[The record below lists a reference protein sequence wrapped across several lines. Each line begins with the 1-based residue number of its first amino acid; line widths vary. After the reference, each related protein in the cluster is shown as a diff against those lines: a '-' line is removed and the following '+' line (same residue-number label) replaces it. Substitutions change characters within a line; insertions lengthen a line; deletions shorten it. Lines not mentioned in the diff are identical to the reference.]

1 MTDSDSGPMLSPGF
15 WLHHAALTWR
25 AALDAGLRPLGLTP
39 TQFMLLASAGW
50 LEHVAGP
57 PTQQA
62 VAEQAGA
69 DRMMTSK
76 IVRALQ
82 ERALLERRTDPTDAR
97 AVRLSLTPAG
107 RALVRQATESR
118 PHSGYQVF
126 RPPRDKN
133 ADDVAYDRGNQIRI
147 VTLTRVASGCPRRRG
162 RPSGRSPAP
171 AMAPHP
177 RPPTGRQHQGNR
189 RSAADQRPSGRR
201 PAGSRRA
208 AARPRWPR

>member
-107 RALVRQATESR
+107 RALVRQATEVAR
-118 PHSGYQVF
+118 TLDTKFFGPHATKM
-126 RPPRDKN
+126 RT
-133 ADDVAYDRGNQIRI
+133 
-147 VTLTRVASGCPRRRG
+147 TLRTIAE
-162 RPSGRSPAP
+162 
-171 AMAPHP
+171 
-177 RPPTGRQHQGNR
+177 T
-189 RSAADQRPSGRR
+189 RSA
-201 PAGSRRA
+201 
-208 AARPRWPR
+208 